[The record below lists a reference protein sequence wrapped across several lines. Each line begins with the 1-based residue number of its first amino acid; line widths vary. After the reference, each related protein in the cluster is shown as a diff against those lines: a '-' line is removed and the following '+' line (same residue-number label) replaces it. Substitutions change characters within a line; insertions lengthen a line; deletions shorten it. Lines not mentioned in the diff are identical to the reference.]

1 MEYKRI
7 WLNFETVTSY
17 YGSADPSECDSTR
30 NADAEIAQLLNQ
42 GWRIVSTSPVTASR
56 LDEFEGTLLV
66 FTYTSGIE
74 VFMIK
79 E

>member
-17 YGSADPSECDSTR
+17 GLAVPIESDSTR
-30 NADAEIAQLLNQ
+30 NADAEIALLLNQ

-56 LDEFEGTLLV
+56 VDEYEGTLLV